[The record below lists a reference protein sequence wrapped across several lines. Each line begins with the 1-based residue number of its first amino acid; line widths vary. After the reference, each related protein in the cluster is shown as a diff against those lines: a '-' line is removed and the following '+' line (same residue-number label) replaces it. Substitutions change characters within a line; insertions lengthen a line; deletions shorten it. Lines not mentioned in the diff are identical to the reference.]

1 MVEKDMKMWLKDWQD
16 GSQNFSFAVNDEQ
29 ASLCSLHAI
38 PPFTFG
44 PTQVR
49 YLWLYTVGLPP
60 ESPCNR
66 EAPLSLQ
73 PVHACHRDD
82 GLHHTVFYQTL
93 KCTNSSR
100 TLQV

>member
-1 MVEKDMKMWLKDWQD
+1 MWLKDWQD

-60 ESPCNR
+60 GKPLQQRGPFVPPTRACMSQGRWLASHCISPDS
-66 EAPLSLQ
+66 EMHEQQQDIAG
-73 PVHACHRDD
+73 V
-82 GLHHTVFYQTL
+82 
-93 KCTNSSR
+93 KSR
-100 TLQV
+100 L